1 MITGKDL
8 DDLLL
13 VQIYDALTVSVPL
26 TQWMWWYYY
35 KRCCITWPIGLSTV
49 PIMKS
54 IVSWAARKHGSV
66 AVSQRLSVA
75 LTLALDL
82 VQHAL
87 MSADGDRHAD
97 FMTMIG
103 KVIFVP
109 YNVVQLSN
117 IMFCRTIKLCVVLE
131 VVVGSLLS

>member
-1 MITGKDL
+1 M
-8 DDLLL
+8 
-13 VQIYDALTVSVPL
+13 
-26 TQWMWWYYY
+26 
-35 KRCCITWPIGLSTV
+35 

-82 VQHAL
+82 GQHAL
-87 MSADGDRHAD
+87 MSADGDIHAD

-131 VVVGSLLS
+131 VVVGSPLS